1 MKPPRLLLA
10 ICNMLSITPFP
21 TVFRAK
27 NISESAC
34 RVYTSMHLRPTYS
47 EQLAANC
54 PEIMIRRRTAKMR
67 NVRINEDG
75 HIVVK
80 NLSAYWIPKIKV
92 ERAIHGTVYTVTGS
106 YEGTELPDLKL
117 TLILL

>member
-1 MKPPRLLLA
+1 
-10 ICNMLSITPFP
+10 
-21 TVFRAK
+21 
-27 NISESAC
+27 
-34 RVYTSMHLRPTYS
+34 
-47 EQLAANC
+47 
-54 PEIMIRRRTAKMR
+54 MR

-106 YEGTELPDLKL
+106 FEGNEFLGKKL
-117 TLILL
+117 TRILLKNVEDDK